1 MRVLFQFIA
10 EVRVPVDEHGVKH
23 RRAYS
28 AVPPGVSK
36 DVQSSIK
43 LGFVSLVLYYS
54 VKINKR
60 IYLIS
65 PFHFRPS
72 ATPAVSSGKAGTKL
86 RKVKHCDLD
95 VQKLPNKS
103 LSRTGFLL
111 WIFWAFFVI
120 RDIVLSNHAGVFR
133 LARAPQP

>member
-65 PFHFRPS
+65 PFPS
-72 ATPAVSSGKAGTKL
+72 
-86 RKVKHCDLD
+86 DLPP
-95 VQKLPNKS
+95 VLLCPQAKQAKSTVIWMFFILPNKS
-103 LSRTGFLL
+103 LSKTGFLL
-111 WIFWAFFVI
+111 
-120 RDIVLSNHAGVFR
+120 
-133 LARAPQP
+133 